1 MNKASIEKEIRSAFR
16 GVKLGDGIGLFE
28 AQAIDDYQSDDIQK
42 EQRKLDQKEAW
53 NLITYSDLQRCHS
66 SLCFFDADGMRFHL
80 PAYII
85 GSLHEEVDDP
95 IFHLSHLDEY
105 AISKFA
111 SLNALQRSS
120 IICYLEWCLEEDE
133 YEFENPSIKSA
144 LDEYWL
150 PQSNNG
156 IE

>member
-1 MNKASIEKEIRSAFR
+1 MDKSSVEKEIRSAFR

-28 AQAIDDYQSDDIQK
+28 AQAIDDYQCEKVQK
-42 EQRKLDQKEAW
+42 EWRKRDQKEAW
-53 NLITYSDLQRCHS
+53 SLIAYRDLQRCRS

-85 GSLHEEVDDP
+85 GSLHEEVDDL
-95 IFHLSHLDEY
+95 IFHLSQLDDY

-111 SLNALQRSS
+111 SLNGLQRSA
-120 IICYLEWCLEEDE
+120 IFCYLQWCLGEDE
-133 YEFENPSIKSA
+133 YEFEHPAIKRA

-150 PQSNNG
+150 QQSNK
-156 IE
+156 